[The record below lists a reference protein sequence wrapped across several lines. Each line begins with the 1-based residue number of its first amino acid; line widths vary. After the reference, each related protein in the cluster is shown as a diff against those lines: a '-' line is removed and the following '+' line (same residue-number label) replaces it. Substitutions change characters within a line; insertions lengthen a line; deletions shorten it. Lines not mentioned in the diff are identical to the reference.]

1 VDAVVSEVL
10 HVRDL
15 GRQPYDAVWQAMEA
29 VTDARDESAPH
40 QLWLVE
46 HEPVF
51 TLGQAGKPEHV
62 LAPGD
67 IPVVR
72 TNRGG
77 QVTYHGPGQLVAYPL
92 VDLRRLHLGVREFVC
107 RIEQALIDTL
117 ATWNITALRREGA
130 PGVYVDGAKIGALG
144 LRVRRGCSFHGLAF
158 NVGMDLEPFARIN
171 PCGYQGL
178 QVTSVLNCGGP
189 GTLAEVKPVLVA
201 NLAAALGLLPEFFAD
216 APPLPARAA
225 ALSA

>member
-1 VDAVVSEVL
+1 
-10 HVRDL
+10 
-15 GRQPYDAVWQAMEA
+15 MERL
-29 VTDARDESAPH
+29 TDARGDDGPDR
-40 QLWLVE
+40 LWLLE
-46 HEPVF
+46 HDPVF

-92 VDLRRLHLGVREFVC
+92 VDLRRRGLGVREFVE

-117 ATWNITALRREGA
+117 ASWDITAARRPGA

-144 LRVRRGCSFHGLAF
+144 LRVRHGCTFHGLAF
-158 NVGMDLEPFARIN
+158 NVAMDLAPFARIN
-171 PCGYQGL
+171 PCGYAGL
-178 QVTSVLNCGGP
+178 QVTSVAACGGP
-189 GTLAEVKPVLVA
+189 ADVA
-201 NLAAALGLLPEFFAD
+201 TVAAALVPRLASQIGLRPVDVAGLPPELATMGT
-216 APPLPARAA
+216 AA
-225 ALSA
+225 AA